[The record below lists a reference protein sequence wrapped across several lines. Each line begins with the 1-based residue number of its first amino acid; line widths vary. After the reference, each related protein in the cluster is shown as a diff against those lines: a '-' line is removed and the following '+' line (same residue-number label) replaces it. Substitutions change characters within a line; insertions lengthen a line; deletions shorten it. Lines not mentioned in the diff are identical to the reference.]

1 MRYIILIF
9 IAFLLLPSCQTEK
22 KADVQEN
29 IRKARS
35 LVKEFGGTLK
45 PILVSHFKND
55 GPVAAI
61 DVCSKSAPEIAQNLS
76 KKSGWDIKRVSQKPR
91 NLKTGTADAWELKVL
106 QSFIAAQQAGADVDT
121 LEHYEVLTLEDG
133 SRVFRYMKPQK
144 TLKLCT
150 ACHGTSIDP
159 AISTKLDALYPGD
172 RARGFSVGD
181 VRGAFSLKRKL

>member
-1 MRYIILIF
+1 MRYL
-9 IAFLLLPSCQTEK
+9 FLLFTAFFFLLSCGTGK
-22 KADVQEN
+22 KVDVQQNVRE
-29 IRKARS
+29 ARN

-45 PILVSHFKND
+45 PLLVSHFKND

-61 DVCSKSAPEIAQNLS
+61 DVCSKSAPEIARNLS
-76 KKSGWDIKRVSQKPR
+76 QKSGWDIKRVSQKPR
-91 NLKTGTADAWELKVL
+91 NIKTGSADAWELKVL
-106 QSFIAAQQAGADVDT
+106 QSFIAARKAGADVDT

-150 ACHGTSIDP
+150 ACHGSAIDP
-159 AISTKLDALYPGD
+159 LIVKKLDSLYPGD
-172 RARGFSVGD
+172 TARGFRVGD